1 MPLLG
6 QDRLRSILQRRVN
19 QDKFTKIAA
28 RSGSL
33 NGSFSHVADKPI
45 SYARARNPICK
56 LEKNMVSYM
65 GTVRPLFTRRH
76 QGGYRMRIRNR
87 VIVLMLALGLVFG
100 TYSSA
105 AAQSSSVGIHSI
117 AACKDS
123 TTVAVIG
130 SSSFA
135 TNRVRATV
143 YTTDADGKDVM
154 LDREYTESFGSGR
167 VSVAIVL
174 NYRKRPVSANTTLR
188 VEVQLERLSGNSFVG
203 DGAVLTQYAVAADK
217 SCLGLCTVTVDT
229 ADGAPADGTL
239 TLRSHYG
246 TWFRPEGRLYGAVP
260 VRAGRQLRATFV
272 GLPCNWS
279 VRAWYYPGSGDTMPK
294 MLPAQYWPNEYAAT
308 VADGTNP
315 YTTSFAAGLPATHPL
330 EDDDVFVA
338 R

>member
-1 MPLLG
+1 M
-6 QDRLRSILQRRVN
+6 RRRYGV
-19 QDKFTKIAA
+19 IA
-28 RSGSL
+28 
-33 NGSFSHVADKPI
+33 
-45 SYARARNPICK
+45 
-56 LEKNMVSYM
+56 
-65 GTVRPLFTRRH
+65 
-76 QGGYRMRIRNR
+76 
-87 VIVLMLALGLVFG
+87 LALAIGLVCG
-100 TYSSA
+100 TYGSA
-105 AAQSSSVGIHSI
+105 AAQSSSVGMHSI

-130 SSSFA
+130 STSFA

-143 YTTDADGKDVM
+143 YTTDSDGNDVM

-174 NYRKRPVSANTTLR
+174 NYRKHPVSAGTRLR

-203 DGAVLTQYAVAADK
+203 DGAILTQHAAAADK

-229 ADGAPADGTL
+229 ADVAPADGTL
-239 TLRSHYG
+239 TLRTHYG
-246 TWFRPEGRLYGAVP
+246 SWFRPEGRLYGAVP
-260 VRAGRQLRATFV
+260 VRAGRRLRATFV

-279 VRAWYYPGSGDTMPK
+279 ARAWYYPVSGDTVPK

-315 YTTSFAAGLPATHPL
+315 YTTSFADGLPATHPL
-330 EDDDVFVA
+330 EADDVFVT